1 MTIDYEPGGSTMIR
15 VSWKAKEEL
24 NALKIVPREAIGDV
38 VQRLIKENQTFHKI
52 YGTTQTKEK
61 MEKDLKNF
69 VLNPAIPDT
78 GPHHR
83 DIWLQAH
90 PGECLTQEDVIHH
103 INGNHDDN
111 RIENLQKVTTAEH
124 GKLHIELNKN
134 NA

>member
-1 MTIDYEPGGSTMIR
+1 MIR

-52 YGTTQTKEK
+52 YGTTQTKER

-69 VLNPAIPDT
+69 VLNPLIPDIAGNT
-78 GPHHR
+78 THR
-83 DIWLQAH
+83 KIWQEAH
-90 PGECLTQEDVIHH
+90 PDEKLTQDDIIHH

-111 RIENLQKVTTAEH
+111 RIENLMKVTIKEH
-124 GKLHIELNKN
+124 WKLHAELNKSN
-134 NA
+134 I